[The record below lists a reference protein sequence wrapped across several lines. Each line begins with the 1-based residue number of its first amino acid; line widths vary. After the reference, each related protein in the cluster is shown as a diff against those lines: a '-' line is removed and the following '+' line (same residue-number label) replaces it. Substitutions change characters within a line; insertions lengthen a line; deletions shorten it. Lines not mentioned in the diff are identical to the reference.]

1 MPVKIAVRVA
11 HKLSGVRMARE
22 SLCESPRSAPRC
34 ALGWGAGR
42 SDARGAGGRGALTPM
57 RGGAGGSTGVVGS
70 RGCGLSWPA
79 ERGAGRSWGA
89 TLARTAPEPPGGRNV
104 SWGSVGCR
112 LRLLLFSVFVLAV
125 SPPAP
130 AATGPWLAR
139 PPGSPLNRPLLC
151 APPRVP
157 KAPAASD
164 EGADRRPGVS
174 VWSAVPVTARASA
187 LSQLPSS
194 GGSLSGR
201 LLRREPRPQGGRA

>member
-1 MPVKIAVRVA
+1 
-11 HKLSGVRMARE
+11 MARE
-22 SLCESPRSAPRC
+22 SLCESPRSAPRS

-42 SDARGAGGRGALTPM
+42 SDAHAGR
-57 RGGAGGSTGVVGS
+57 RWRQH
-70 RGCGLSWPA
+70 RGCGLSRPA

-112 LRLLLFSVFVLAV
+112 PRLLLFSVFVLAV

-139 PPGSPLNRPLLC
+139 PPGSPLNRPRLC